1 MTILNGKNEGDVL
14 GERTDLDSL
23 KEKLSNSML
32 SGLPLEHPSHDRL
45 RNQIALLEES
55 IVTYK
60 CVRSPQRRIL

>member
-1 MTILNGKNEGDVL
+1 MTILNGKNEGEVL

-23 KEKLSNSML
+23 KEKLSNSMS
-32 SGLPLEHPSHDRL
+32 SGKPLDHPSHDRL